1 MRGGAMIGLD
11 VMALDFSDVMSVAHP
26 IGRGIFTAF
35 GAGSVAD
42 KLEQTER
49 QQGWLPPQAPGATGK
64 PSAPDGKTG
73 AHPSAP
79 SAPGS
84 AAGPTAGGS
93 AASGSAPA
101 APGSAAGPTPTAGGS
116 AASGLPK
123 PEAWYATKIVGP
135 VRVWHAGV
143 VAVLVAAGV
152 FLRKARA

>member
-84 AAGPTAGGS
+84 AAGPT
-93 AASGSAPA
+93 P
-101 APGSAAGPTPTAGGS
+101 PAGGS
-116 AASGLPK
+116 AASGLPT